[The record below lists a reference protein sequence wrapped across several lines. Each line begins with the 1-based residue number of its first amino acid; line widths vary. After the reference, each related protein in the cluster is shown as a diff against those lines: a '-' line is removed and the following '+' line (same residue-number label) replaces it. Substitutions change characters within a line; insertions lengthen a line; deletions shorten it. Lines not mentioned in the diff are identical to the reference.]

1 MDFPFNKILGK
12 SDCKRGQDPV
22 SLRRERQSEKLTNIL
37 EQILSS
43 AGVSAGGSHAIMGKK
58 LKRLNEKSEL
68 LQKYIRNSSSQA
80 GLAGRALQETEL

>member
-43 AGVSAGGSHAIMGKK
+43 AGVSAGGSHAIMAELIFL
-58 LKRLNEKSEL
+58 LKRLNEKKNRKISV
-68 LQKYIRNSSSQA
+68 R
-80 GLAGRALQETEL
+80 